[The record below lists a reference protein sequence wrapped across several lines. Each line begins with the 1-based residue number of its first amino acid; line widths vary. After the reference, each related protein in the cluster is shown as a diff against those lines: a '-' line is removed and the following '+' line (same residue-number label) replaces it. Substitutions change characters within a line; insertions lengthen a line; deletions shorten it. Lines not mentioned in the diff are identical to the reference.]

1 MGVHK
6 VSCRFAGIAG
16 GVLSVMLGSVAPAMA
31 GSDVDRL
38 SVSAGWFDIFDDQDS
53 AEFRLEYR
61 FGKTFLGFIKPW
73 VGAEANLDGG
83 LYGGG
88 GVLVDIRLGNRIV
101 VTPSFGVGL
110 YSDGNSKNLGNT
122 VGFRSQIE
130 IGYQFDNQSRVSLGL
145 SHTSNAHLNDNN
157 PGVEVAMIYY
167 HIPVAALFGK

>member
-1 MGVHK
+1 MLCKITGAAGVFIWA
-6 VSCRFAGIAG
+6 VSGA
-16 GVLSVMLGSVAPAMA
+16 VAPALAA
-31 GSDVDRL
+31 GDVDRL
-38 SVSAGWFDIFDDQDS
+38 SVSAGWFDIFDDEDS

-61 FGKTFLGFIKPW
+61 FGKSFLGFIKPW

-88 GVLVDIRLGNRIV
+88 GVLADIRLGERIV

-110 YSDGNSKNLGNT
+110 YSDGNSKDLGNS

-130 IGYQFDNQSRVSLGL
+130 IGYEFDNQSRVSLGI
-145 SHTSNAHLNDNN
+145 SHTSNAHLNDKN

-167 HIPVAALFGK
+167 HIPVGALLGD